1 MALSLSSSTSLRRP
15 TFFLQPPPQP
25 STRKLHRQPQRINCI
40 KREGDSIHP
49 KFYEDAKVFCNG
61 EHVLTVGGT
70 QPEYVIDVWSG
81 NHPFYLGSRSQTLVD
96 DDQVSKF
103 RKKYGELTA
112 WMEIPVLKGE
122 IVIPPKRK
130 SKGSKKK

>member
-25 STRKLHRQPQRINCI
+25 STRKPHRQPQRINCI

-70 QPEYVIDVWSG
+70 QPEYVIDV
-81 NHPFYLGSRSQTLVD
+81 
-96 DDQVSKF
+96 SKF

-130 SKGSKKK
+130 SKGGKKK